1 VKIIETNRLVIRRM
15 STDDSAFMLELFNE
29 PSWLRFIGDRGIRTI
44 EDAQHYILN
53 GPVEMYARL
62 GYGFYVVQLKET
74 DDKIGICGLVKRDF
88 LDDVDIGYAF
98 LPQYRGKA
106 YAYESASAVL
116 EYAESELGLKRVVAA
131 VRSDNYVSA
140 GLLKKL
146 GLRFERTVKHPDE
159 EQELELFVIN
169 IQ

>member
-1 VKIIETNRLVIRRM
+1 
-15 STDDSAFMLELFNE
+15 
-29 PSWLRFIGDRGIRTI
+29 
-44 EDAQHYILN
+44 
-53 GPVEMYARL
+53 MYARL
-62 GYGFYVVQLKET
+62 WYGFYVVQLK
-74 DDKIGICGLVKRDF
+74 DAGQKIGICGLVKRDF

-98 LPQYRGKA
+98 LPQYHGKA

-116 EYAESELGLKRVVAA
+116 EYAKCELGLQRVVAA

-146 GLRFERTVKHPDE
+146 GLRFERMVKHPDE
-159 EQELELFVIN
+159 AQELELFAIN